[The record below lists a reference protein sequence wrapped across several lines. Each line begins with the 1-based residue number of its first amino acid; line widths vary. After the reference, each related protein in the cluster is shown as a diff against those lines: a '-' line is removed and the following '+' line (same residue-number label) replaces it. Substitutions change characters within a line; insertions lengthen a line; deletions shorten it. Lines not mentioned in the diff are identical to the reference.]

1 MLIFVDDPRFAEQ
14 DVDVDVDID
23 VDDDDDVDVD
33 VNDPRF
39 AEQEAESQVCARR
52 ISAGAKFFRIK
63 Q

>member
-1 MLIFVDDPRFAEQ
+1 MKSENGFSSAMASPFVD
-14 DVDVDVDID
+14 
-23 VDDDDDVDVD
+23 
-33 VNDPRF
+33 DPRF